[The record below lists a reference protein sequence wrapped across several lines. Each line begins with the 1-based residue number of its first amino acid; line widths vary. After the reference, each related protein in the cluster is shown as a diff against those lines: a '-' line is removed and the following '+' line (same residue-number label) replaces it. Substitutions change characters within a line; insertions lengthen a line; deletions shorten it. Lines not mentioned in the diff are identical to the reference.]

1 MFGGDGTMNSKK
13 RLKAYRVDDPGRFRL
28 SGFETAGDGGFGKD
42 EANAILAGDSE
53 RLRELQERL
62 HADGRW
68 AILIVLQAMD
78 AAGKDGVIK
87 HVMSGLN
94 PQGCMVH
101 PFKPPNPEEL

>member
-1 MFGGDGTMNSKK
+1 MNGTMNSKK
-13 RLKAYRVDDPGRFRL
+13 RLKAYRVDDPDRFRL
-28 SGFETAGDGGFGKD
+28 SDYDSADDGGLGKD
-42 EANAILAGDSE
+42 EAIAILAEDIE
-53 RLRELQERL
+53 RLRDLQERL

-68 AILIVLQAMD
+68 AIWVVLQAMD

-101 PFKPPNPEEL
+101 P